1 MCIEANDTNHALDN
15 PLSLILQSFKR
26 NIKTSM
32 AIDDKNQDEKLRHD
46 INRET
51 AKLFSLS
58 SGKINN
64 YEYLAG
70 KEILLSHQGRMIEQA
85 YLLSFRKSFQK
96 QIKQFKIK
104 EKNKQMLL

>member
-1 MCIEANDTNHALDN
+1 
-15 PLSLILQSFKR
+15 
-26 NIKTSM
+26 M
-32 AIDDKNQDEKLRHD
+32 AIDDKIQDEKLRHD

-58 SGKINN
+58 SGKIDN